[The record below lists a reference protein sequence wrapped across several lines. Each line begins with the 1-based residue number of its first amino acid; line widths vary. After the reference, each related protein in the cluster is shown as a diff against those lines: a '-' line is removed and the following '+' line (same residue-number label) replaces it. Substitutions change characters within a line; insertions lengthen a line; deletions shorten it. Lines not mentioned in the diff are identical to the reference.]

1 MPDHFYV
8 YPAYLHRGLSRADG
22 RRLPES
28 EAVAD
33 ATAEEIVT
41 AAKRLGFKA
50 EAEPAKQ
57 YPRRF
62 YAYEGR
68 VKVTKKA
75 GTSKAA
81 FLRAVAAEVRRVRP
95 AAPKKV

>member
-8 YPAYLHRGLSRADG
+8 YPAYVEKVSRAAG
-22 RRLPES
+22 RRVPS
-28 EAVAD
+28 AD
-33 ATAEEIVT
+33 GLADVTSEEIVE
-41 AAKRLGFKA
+41 AAKHLGTKA
-50 EAEPAKQ
+50 ELEADKH

-62 YAYEGR
+62 FTYGGR

-81 FLRAVAAEVRRVRP
+81 FLRALAHELSRLRAQGRRP
-95 AAPKKV
+95 

>member
-8 YPAYLHRGLSRADG
+8 YPAYVEKVSRAAG
-22 RRLPES
+22 RRVP
-28 EAVAD
+28 
-33 ATAEEIVT
+33 ATDGLGDVTSEEIVE
-41 AAKRLGFKA
+41 AAKRLGAKA
-50 EAEPAKQ
+50 VLEADKQ

-62 YAYEGR
+62 FTYAGR

-81 FLRAVAAEVRRVRP
+81 FLRALARELKRHRTQAGRS
-95 AAPKKV
+95 